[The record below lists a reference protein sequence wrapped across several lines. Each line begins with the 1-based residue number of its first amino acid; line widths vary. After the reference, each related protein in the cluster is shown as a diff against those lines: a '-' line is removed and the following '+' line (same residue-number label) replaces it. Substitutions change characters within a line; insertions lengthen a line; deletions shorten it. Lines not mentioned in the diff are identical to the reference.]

1 MRMRILA
8 WLLFALIPLIAQGAA
23 QAAEQEPLP
32 PDQVYRFSAQVQD
45 ANTISAQWALPD
57 GYYLYRSKFKF
68 TSDTPGVKLGEANIP
83 AGHKKKDDLFGEV
96 EILRHT
102 IKITIPVVRGADAPN
117 KIKLVAVAQ
126 GCADLGVCY
135 PPHESVAMLDLPAA
149 PAAAAAPGESKDAV
163 KAVSDLGD
171 SLGLQDNA
179 DEFLPADQAF
189 SLNSTAMGANG
200 DITARWA
207 IADGYYMY
215 RERLKFRLKDA
226 PAGVSLGQPKL
237 PAGEM
242 KDDEAL
248 GKTVEVYHHGLEAKI
263 PVVGAHAGQTLAL
276 ELTYQGCA
284 EAGLCYPPIT
294 KTVSLNV
301 PAGTSAAAAAA
312 PAATAQAPAPSTP
325 AAQPPETE
333 QDQLLQ
339 ILQQGNL
346 WLILGA
352 FFVAGL
358 GLALTP
364 CVFPMIPILSGII
377 VGQGASITTRKA
389 FTLSLVYVLAM
400 ALTYTVAGVLAAMFG
415 SNLQAAFQNPWV
427 LSLFAAIFV
436 GLALSMFGFYDIQMP
451 SFLQS
456 KLTDISNRQKGGTLT
471 GVAVMGFL
479 SALIVGPCV
488 AAPLAAALIFIGQT
502 GDPVLGGEALFAL
515 SLGMGAPLLLIG
527 TSGGKLLPRAGMWMD
542 AVKAVF
548 GVILLGVAV
557 WMLERIVP
565 GAVAMLLW
573 ALLTI
578 VSAIYMGALEPLAE
592 GAGGWRKLWKGLGV
606 ALLIYGAVLLIGA
619 ASGRT
624 DPLAPLSGGAAM
636 YGTVMPGAAGSAGA
650 VPAAAHGLAFKRFK
664 GIDGLNRELAAAKGK
679 RVMVDFYADWCISC
693 KEFEKYVFS
702 DPRVAQAL
710 GDTVLLQA
718 DVTDNDA
725 ADKALMKHFKIIG
738 PPTIMFFGPDGK
750 EMSRYRVVGYM
761 EPQAF
766 LARVQSIIK

>member
-1 MRMRILA
+1 
-8 WLLFALIPLIAQGAA
+8 
-23 QAAEQEPLP
+23 
-32 PDQVYRFSAQVQD
+32 V
-45 ANTISAQWALPD
+45 
-57 GYYLYRSKFKF
+57 
-68 TSDTPGVKLGEANIP
+68 
-83 AGHKKKDDLFGEV
+83 
-96 EILRHT
+96 
-102 IKITIPVVRGADAPN
+102 
-117 KIKLVAVAQ
+117 
-126 GCADLGVCY
+126 
-135 PPHESVAMLDLPAA
+135 
-149 PAAAAAPGESKDAV
+149 
-163 KAVSDLGD
+163 
-171 SLGLQDNA
+171 
-179 DEFLPADQAF
+179 
-189 SLNSTAMGANG
+189 
-200 DITARWA
+200 
-207 IADGYYMY
+207 
-215 RERLKFRLKDA
+215 
-226 PAGVSLGQPKL
+226 
-237 PAGEM
+237 
-242 KDDEAL
+242 
-248 GKTVEVYHHGLEAKI
+248 
-263 PVVGAHAGQTLAL
+263 
-276 ELTYQGCA
+276 
-284 EAGLCYPPIT
+284 
-294 KTVSLNV
+294 
-301 PAGTSAAAAAA
+301 
-312 PAATAQAPAPSTP
+312 
-325 AAQPPETE
+325 
-333 QDQLLQ
+333 
-339 ILQQGNL
+339 
-346 WLILGA
+346 WLIIGA

-377 VGQGASITTRKA
+377 VGQGKNITTGKA

-400 ALTYTVAGVLAAMFG
+400 ALTYTVAGVLAALFG

-427 LSLFAAIFV
+427 LSVFAAVFV

-573 ALLTI
+573 ALLAI
-578 VSAIYMGALEPLAE
+578 VSAIYMGALEPLGE
-592 GAGGWRKLWKGLGV
+592 GASGWRKLWKGFGV
-606 ALLIYGAVLLIGA
+606 AVLIYGAVLLIGA

-636 YGTVMPGAAGSAGA
+636 YGAVMPAPGAAPGA
-650 VPAAAHGLAFKRFK
+650 APAAAHGLAFKRFK
-664 GIDGLNRELAAAKGK
+664 GLDGLNRELAANKGK
-679 RVMVDFYADWCISC
+679 PVMVDFYADWCISC

-702 DPRVAQAL
+702 DPRVSQAL
-710 GDTVLLQA
+710 AGTVLLQA

-750 EMSRYRVVGYM
+750 ELSRYRVVGYM
-761 EPQAF
+761 EPQQF
-766 LARVQSIIK
+766 LAQVQSVPK